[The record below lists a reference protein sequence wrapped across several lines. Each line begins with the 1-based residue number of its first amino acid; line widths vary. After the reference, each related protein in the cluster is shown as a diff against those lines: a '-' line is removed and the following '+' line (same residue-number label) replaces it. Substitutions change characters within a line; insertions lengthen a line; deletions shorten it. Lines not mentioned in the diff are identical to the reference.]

1 MSLLRPLF
9 FLLIVANLLLVFF
22 NMTRFD
28 RAPGGEPDRLSSQL
42 YPEKIKL
49 VAADVAAAAA
59 PRAVASAAVEDKPA
73 AETPAPEPTAST
85 PAPAVT
91 LACVRWTGVTRAQAD
106 DVLAKARA
114 AGFTAN
120 EEAASGASSWWVHIP
135 PQTDR
140 ASAEKKAGELQ
151 RLGISDFFI
160 VNDAGANQNAISLG
174 LYKSSESAQRAL
186 EQLKTKGV
194 QSARITERAASGMRI
209 EVTGPADKLAGF
221 SSDSSARLTGAAR
234 SNCAPQR

>member
-9 FLLIVANLLLVFF
+9 FLLIVANLLLAFF

-49 VAADVAAAAA
+49 VAAESAAPAAKASPAAA
-59 PRAVASAAVEDKPA
+59 EEKPA
-73 AETPAPEPTAST
+73 AEATPEPAASANT
-85 PAPAVT
+85 PAPAVS

-106 DVLAKARA
+106 DVLTKARA

-135 PQTDR
+135 PQPDR
-140 ASAEKKAGELQ
+140 SAAEKKAGELQ

-160 VNDAGANQNAISLG
+160 VNEAGANQNAISLG

-186 EQLKTKGV
+186 DQLKAKGV
-194 QSARITERAASGMRI
+194 QSARIAERAASGMRL
-209 EVTGPADKLAGF
+209 EVTGPADKLASF
-221 SSDSSARLTGAAR
+221 SSDTSSHLNGVAR